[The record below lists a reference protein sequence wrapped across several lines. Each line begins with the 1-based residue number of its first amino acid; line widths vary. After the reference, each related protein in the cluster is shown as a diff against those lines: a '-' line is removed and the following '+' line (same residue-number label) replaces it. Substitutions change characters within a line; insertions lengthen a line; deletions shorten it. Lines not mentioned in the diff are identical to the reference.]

1 MTKLLPIILEAQQ
14 HAGPERRKELAAQV
28 DPKLMYESADGTK
41 TSIRE
46 LIHSDST
53 TSTSLIQAEVY
64 NTIIEGA
71 QPFTCMRNA
80 VNVINTTANQLRVN
94 YGSTGVYAAEV
105 QEGSEIPLYV
115 QAYTPINF
123 NIKKYG
129 ARPMITKELVNDGL
143 FDVVAQEIAY
153 AGAAVENKI
162 NTVTFDSLLANSG
175 AEYDAAETAGN
186 LGLPS
191 VASAI
196 GVAKGN
202 GFTPTDLIMSPGFE
216 GHMLR
221 TYTPATG
228 YYPVGGT
235 ATTGALPKVLGLTPH
250 TLSVTYGGGTYTW
263 AYAANGNMGA
273 LLVDRNRGGAI
284 AMREDL
290 TVEQFDDPIRQLAGM
305 TIHARFAGRF
315 ILANGLT
322 RCEY

>member
-1 MTKLLPIILEAQQ
+1 MTKLLPIILEAEQ
-14 HAGPERRKELAAQV
+14 HAGPERRKELAAMV

-53 TSTSLIQAEVY
+53 NSTSLIQAEVY

-71 QPFTCMRNA
+71 QPMTCMRNA
-80 VNVINTTANQLRVN
+80 INVINTTANSLRVN

-105 QEGSEIPLYV
+105 EEGSEIPLYV
-115 QAYTPINF
+115 QGYTPINF
-123 NIKKYG
+123 NIKKYA

-143 FDVVAQEIAY
+143 FDVIAQEIAY
-153 AGAAVENKI
+153 AGAAVENKL
-162 NTVTFDSLLANSG
+162 NSVTFDSILANSG
-175 AEYDAAETAGN
+175 AAYDAGTTAAN
-186 LGLPS
+186 LGMAS

-196 GVAKGN
+196 GTTKGN

-216 GHMLR
+216 GMMLR
-221 TYTPATG
+221 SYTPQSG

-235 ATTGALPKVLGLTPH
+235 ATTGALPKVLGLTAH
-250 TLSVTYGGGTYTW
+250 GLSVNYGGGTYTW
-263 AYAANGNMGA
+263 RYTTNDDIGA
-273 LLVDRNRGGAI
+273 VVVDRNRAGAI
-284 AMREDL
+284 AMREDI

-315 ILANGLT
+315 ILANGTT
-322 RCEY
+322 RLQY